1 MREFLMKILA
11 ACRSKY
17 GLVASAILLA
27 VLYVVLSGCSVV
39 KNQTLTDGSTV
50 TEKRSLK
57 LSEPEKEL
65 TPTSPESMMENIVE

>member
-1 MREFLMKILA
+1 MQDFLMKLLGV
-11 ACRSKY
+11 CRSKY
-17 GLVASAILLA
+17 GLAASVILLA

-65 TPTSPESMMENIVE
+65 MTTSPESTMENIAE